1 MKIFFEDYVY
11 PSSQVEPYIDKA
23 YLSYLKDDRVSISCV
38 GYYFSSKAN
47 DTVFILPKVFI
58 NVVQED
64 DGIKELAFGKFN
76 PLDISDTSNKDN
88 PLLKSEYYK
97 DVFNLS
103 TWIYRAI
110 ARYKERNPESQIA
123 VREEMR
129 NVNNVKGSESETWID
144 IILRLIRFN
153 NEHRTLFTYIAK
165 INSQGL
171 NKINWR
177 KTMSSV
183 TPIIQD
189 NSPVYLK
196 FRNKTKVVNFDEELL
211 VLFYSVLDYLHAKYN
226 FKILRN
232 LNYTTDPKGVEKL
245 IKSGK
250 GTRLL
255 KSIRKKYFKDELVE
269 LWNLL
274 YVFFQKAQFVSSKG
288 THKEFLIARDFNI
301 IFEDMIDSIISDNT
315 KITHEKLKDQPDGKI
330 VDHIYRYDSLI
341 NASEKYKDIYYIG
354 DSKYYKEG
362 SDPGENSIFKQ
373 FTYVRNVIQM
383 NMDIWKPSN
392 NKEISRHNYY
402 DENTEGYNITPNF
415 FIRGK
420 INPDKIDYN
429 DAQLIAETDN
439 NGKVK
444 VERKIHHHNRIFDR
458 DTLFVQ
464 KYGINFLYVLTAYAQ
479 NHRDESYKK
488 RIREKFRMNLLN
500 WLSDN
505 YRFLLLTPKK
515 KGKQVVSL
523 EKHFH
528 KVLGKVYSYGDDQ
541 YLMGLDLGKNE
552 SDSEEQLHRWE
563 EDYEVWK
570 SLEDDFKIELFDI
583 KKSETKGIYQGEK
596 LAAVV
601 DDPDFEKELRDM
613 QTFDFKQS
621 EIFRSL
627 IDKYNKK
634 YFGMDIKDWEQ
645 IIKAYNVV
653 KPGSFFF
660 FFFDDENKNIPLA
673 ADQREGSSE
682 EDSLN

>member
-1 MKIFFEDYVY
+1 MRIFFEDYVY

-76 PLDISDTSNKDN
+76 PLDISDTSRKEN
-88 PLLKSEYYK
+88 PLLKSEYFNQI
-97 DVFNLS
+97 FNLS

-110 ARYKERNPESQIA
+110 VRFKERNPESQIA

-183 TPIIQD
+183 TPIMQD

-196 FRNKTKVVNFDEELL
+196 FQNKTKVVNFDEELL

-245 IKSGK
+245 ITSGK

-255 KSIRKKYFKDELVE
+255 KAIRKKYFKDELVE

-301 IFEDMIDSIISDNT
+301 IFEDMIDSIISDDT

-341 NASEKYKDIYYIG
+341 NASEKYKNIYYIG

-429 DAQLIAETDN
+429 DAQLVAETDN

-458 DTLFVQ
+458 DTLFVK
-464 KYGINFLYVLTAYAQ
+464 KYDINFLYVLTAYAQ
-479 NHRDESYKK
+479 NHRDDSYKK

-505 YRFLLLTPKK
+505 YRFLLLTPKDK
-515 KGKQVVSL
+515 DKQVSSL

-528 KVLGKVYSYGDDQ
+528 KVLGKVYSYGDGQ

-552 SDSEEQLHRWE
+552 SNSEEQLHRWE

-570 SLEDDFKIELFDI
+570 SLEEDFKIELFDI
-583 KKSETKGIYQGEK
+583 KTSIAKGVYNGERLGSIVEDSDVAK
-596 LAAVV
+596 DLN
-601 DDPDFEKELRDM
+601 EL
-613 QTFDFKQS
+613 QTFNQPDILS
-621 EIFRSL
+621 RI
-627 IDKYNKK
+627 IDKYGRK
-634 YFGMDIKDWEQ
+634 YFGMDQNDWRKIINDYYIVRPSATMVNLQKKDNEDISMAAEKNKLEEQ
-645 IIKAYNVV
+645 DNHDI
-653 KPGSFFF
+653 
-660 FFFDDENKNIPLA
+660 
-673 ADQREGSSE
+673 
-682 EDSLN
+682 

>member
-1 MKIFFEDYVY
+1 MRIFFEDYVY

-76 PLDISDTSNKDN
+76 PLDISDTSRKEN
-88 PLLKSEYYK
+88 PLLKSEYFNQI
-97 DVFNLS
+97 FNLS

-110 ARYKERNPESQIA
+110 VRFKERNPESQIA

-153 NEHRTLFTYIAK
+153 SKHRTLFTYIAK

-183 TPIIQD
+183 TPIMQD
-189 NSPVYLK
+189 NSPIYLK

-211 VLFYSVLDYLHAKYN
+211 VLFYSVLDYLHTKYN

-301 IFEDMIDSIISDNT
+301 IFEDMIDSIISDDT
-315 KITHEKLKDQPDGKI
+315 KITHEKLKDQPEGKV
-330 VDHIYRYDSLI
+330 VDHIYRYNSLI
-341 NASEKYKDIYYIG
+341 NANEKYKDIYYIG

-362 SDPGENSIFKQ
+362 NDPGENSIFKQ

-429 DAQLIAETDN
+429 DAQLVAETDN

-464 KYGINFLYVLTAYAQ
+464 KYDINFLYVLTAYAQ
-479 NHRDESYKK
+479 NHRDDSYKK

-505 YRFLLLTPKK
+505 YRFLLLTPKDK
-515 KGKQVVSL
+515 DKQVSSL

-528 KVLGKVYSYGDDQ
+528 KVLGKVYSYGDGQ

-552 SDSEEQLHRWE
+552 SNSEEQLHRWE

-570 SLEDDFKIELFDI
+570 SLEEDFKIELFDI
-583 KKSETKGIYQGEK
+583 KTSIAKGVYNGERLGSIVEDSDVAK
-596 LAAVV
+596 DLN
-601 DDPDFEKELRDM
+601 EL
-613 QTFDFKQS
+613 QTFNQPDILS
-621 EIFRSL
+621 RI
-627 IDKYNKK
+627 IDKYGRK
-634 YFGMDIKDWEQ
+634 YFGMDQNDWRKIINDYYIVRPSATMVNLQKKDNEDISMAAEKNKLEEQ
-645 IIKAYNVV
+645 DNHDI
-653 KPGSFFF
+653 
-660 FFFDDENKNIPLA
+660 
-673 ADQREGSSE
+673 
-682 EDSLN
+682 

>member
-1 MKIFFEDYVY
+1 MRIFFEDYVY

-76 PLDISDTSNKDN
+76 PLDISDTSRKEN
-88 PLLKSEYYK
+88 PLLKSEYFNQI
-97 DVFNLS
+97 FNLS

-110 ARYKERNPESQIA
+110 VRFKERNPESQIA

-183 TPIIQD
+183 TPIMQD

-196 FRNKTKVVNFDEELL
+196 FQNKTKVVNFDEELL

-245 IKSGK
+245 ITSGK

-255 KSIRKKYFKDELVE
+255 KAIRKKYFKDELVE

-301 IFEDMIDSIISDNT
+301 IFEDMIDSIISDDT

-341 NASEKYKDIYYIG
+341 NASEKYKNIYYIG

-429 DAQLIAETDN
+429 DAQLVAETDN

-464 KYGINFLYVLTAYAQ
+464 KYDINFLYVLTAYAQ
-479 NHRDESYKK
+479 NHRDDSYKK

-505 YRFLLLTPKK
+505 YRFLLLTPKDK
-515 KGKQVVSL
+515 DKQVSSL

-528 KVLGKVYSYGDDQ
+528 KVLGKVYSYGDGQ

-552 SDSEEQLHRWE
+552 SNSEEQLHRWE

-570 SLEDDFKIELFDI
+570 SLEEDFKIELFDI
-583 KKSETKGIYQGEK
+583 KTSIAKGVYNGERLGSIVEDSDVAK
-596 LAAVV
+596 DLN
-601 DDPDFEKELRDM
+601 EL
-613 QTFDFKQS
+613 QTFNQPDILS
-621 EIFRSL
+621 RI
-627 IDKYNKK
+627 IDKYGRK
-634 YFGMDIKDWEQ
+634 YFGMDQNDWRKIINDYYIVRPSATMVNLQKKDNEDISMAAEKNKLEEQ
-645 IIKAYNVV
+645 DNHDI
-653 KPGSFFF
+653 
-660 FFFDDENKNIPLA
+660 
-673 ADQREGSSE
+673 
-682 EDSLN
+682 